1 MSADSSPAP
10 VRILGESVR
19 RAPATRLGVVVVH
32 DMVAAIVTGEV
43 KPGELLPTES
53 ELSTLFGV
61 SRTVIRESMKRIE
74 EKGMVRVVQGRGTEV
89 TDQRYWNILDH
100 VVLATLIENDATLGV
115 LDEVAVLRGELES
128 VMARDAAAQRTD
140 DELDELRGAMQRM
153 NDTIDDATRFGD
165 EDIAFHGV
173 VMRMSGHII
182 ARGIARRLVDEAR
195 DNSERF
201 RTVVDPDA
209 HRLTIDEHQRVLDA
223 IAAGDAQAAS
233 DAMREHITRAW
244 DRRREPNAP
253 RS

>member
-10 VRILGESVR
+10 ARILGESVR